1 MTKERRQQVREILES
16 VLRAVHRHATSDKP
30 MSIKDCSRAFRLVER
45 TISLERTL
53 VTEAKA
59 DEFSMVGARGRRDDP
74 VTQPSST
81 VVAEPARPKA

>member
-1 MTKERRQQVREILES
+1 MTKERRQQVREILEN
-16 VLRAVHRHATSDKP
+16 VLRTVHRHATSDKP
-30 MSIKDCSRAFRLVER
+30 MSMKDCSRAFRLVER

-74 VTQPSST
+74 GTQPSSPG
-81 VVAEPARPKA
+81 VAEPARPKA